1 MDVSK
6 NPGLRLLVISQHV
19 EDQNPFGTDQKKR
32 LARNTRKTQRPARNW
47 RCTGNCKLETA
58 QGSDCGEVLQ
68 RHAWPK
74 LSPGDHRASEAETNP
89 FDLLKTYVVALVCD
103 SDIGTSLGWF
113 LLAGPALSMFF
124 QTKWRPSL
132 RPLYLNLESQC
143 HAWLSCG
150 FTHRSSL
157 LPGSSE
163 RTTMRGKDAP
173 IVRELFY
180 RQRREF
186 GQKVLRGK
194 LLWS

>member
-1 MDVSK
+1 M
-6 NPGLRLLVISQHV
+6 
-19 EDQNPFGTDQKKR
+19 
-32 LARNTRKTQRPARNW
+32 
-47 RCTGNCKLETA
+47 
-58 QGSDCGEVLQ
+58 LQ

-150 FTHRSSL
+150 FTHR
-157 LPGSSE
+157 PVIVAPRVIRADNHAREGRAYRE
-163 RTTMRGKDAP
+163 RAILQAAARVWAEGVAWETALELTRKALEPRAKGK
-173 IVRELFY
+173 
-180 RQRREF
+180 
-186 GQKVLRGK
+186 GK
-194 LLWS
+194 GKGKGKRP